1 MASKLPEN
9 IVIFFLFNHSVA
21 KKKSLFDDRPM
32 EIQELTYIIKQVQTS
47 SCFFNYNDYYSCAV
61 FSCIQSTS
69 TVIFSID
76 LSTPASTLK
85 LFVYFFQL
93 IFMLTVPIET
103 VNNFFFHCKK
113 SRSNFFDKTVHVVSC
128 LHVSAQQT

>member
-1 MASKLPEN
+1 MLEN

-85 LFVYFFQL
+85 LFVYFFS
-93 IFMLTVPIET
+93 
-103 VNNFFFHCKK
+103 VNFYVNSFHRNCKQFFFHCKK
-113 SRSNFFDKTVHVVSC
+113 SHSNFFDKTVFVVSC
-128 LHVSAQQT
+128 LHVSARQT

>member
-1 MASKLPEN
+1 MFNGAN
-9 IVIFFLFNHSVA
+9 ITYGIKIAGKHCYFFLFNHSVA

-85 LFVYFFQL
+85 LFVYFFG
-93 IFMLTVPIET
+93 
-103 VNNFFFHCKK
+103 
-113 SRSNFFDKTVHVVSC
+113 
-128 LHVSAQQT
+128 

>member
-69 TVIFSID
+69 AVIFSIE
-76 LSTPASTLK
+76 LSTPASTLNCLSIFSVNFYVNSFHRNCK
-85 LFVYFFQL
+85 LFFFSLQEITL
-93 IFMLTVPIET
+93 
-103 VNNFFFHCKK
+103 
-113 SRSNFFDKTVHVVSC
+113 
-128 LHVSAQQT
+128 

>member
-1 MASKLPEN
+1 MPSKLPEN
-9 IVIFFLFNHSVA
+9 IFLFFLFNHSVA

-61 FSCIQSTS
+61 FSCIRSTS
-69 TVIFSID
+69 AVIFSID

-85 LFVYFFQL
+85 LFVCFS
-93 IFMLTVPIET
+93 
-103 VNNFFFHCKK
+103 VNFYVNSFHRNYKQFFFHCKK
-113 SRSNFFDKTVHVVSC
+113 SHSNFFDKTVHVVSC